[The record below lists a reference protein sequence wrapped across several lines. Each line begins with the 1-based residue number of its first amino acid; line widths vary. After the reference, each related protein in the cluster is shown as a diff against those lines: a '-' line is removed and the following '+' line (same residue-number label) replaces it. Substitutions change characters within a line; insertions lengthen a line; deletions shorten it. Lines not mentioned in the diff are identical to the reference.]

1 MTPKR
6 DGWWLKPLKYTLS
19 TPHSSGSVSVA
30 HTWPCCPSLN
40 STWPFL
46 GQKVWGSLDGF
57 CLFLSKQCTAKA
69 VWCLVSQRFLTR
81 VFCRCSWQGGA
92 GACFPGGQPRAPA
105 QLLAGVAWRL
115 ALPIEADLSLPF
127 CCRSLLCS
135 LFTPTTTQLVW
146 WKWDVKMP
154 QASATYPMSLRK
166 LWQGGCLLKSMC
178 PAAMG
183 HFSSSPSQTA
193 QPSGSLR
200 HSRDNYKKIA
210 CLFNFLT
217 I

>member
-1 MTPKR
+1 M
-6 DGWWLKPLKYTLS
+6 
-19 TPHSSGSVSVA
+19 SVA
-30 HTWPCCPSLN
+30 QARPCYPSRN

-57 CLFLSKQCTAKA
+57 CLFLWKQCTAM
-69 VWCLVSQRFLTR
+69 WWLVSQSFLTKIL
-81 VFCRCSWQGGA
+81 CRCSWQGGA

-127 CCRSLLCS
+127 CCRSLGLCS

-146 WKWDVKMP
+146 WKLDVKMP
-154 QASATYPMSLRK
+154 QASATYPASLRK
-166 LWQGGCLLKSMC
+166 LWQGGCLLKSAC

-183 HFSSSPSQTA
+183 HFSSSPSETA
-193 QPSGSLR
+193 RPSGSLR
-200 HSRDNYKKIA
+200 HSRDNYEKS
-210 CLFNFLT
+210 LVYLT
-217 I
+217 F